1 LVPSKSRWGTSA
13 DKLGEVLIDGVEGVA
28 GDGAGEAI
36 LGNETLG
43 GAAGAVAFD
52 EDKDEAAV
60 ADLVTQD
67 DDVGAGPIT

>member
-1 LVPSKSRWGTSA
+1 LA
-13 DKLGEVLIDGVEGVA
+13 DKLGEVPIDGVDRVA

-43 GAAGAVAFD
+43 GAADTVVFD
-52 EDKDEAAV
+52 KDKDEAAV

-67 DDVGAGPIT
+67 DEDVGTGPIT

>member
-1 LVPSKSRWGTSA
+1 LVPSESRWGTSA
-13 DKLGEVLIDGVEGVA
+13 DKLGEVPIDGVA

-60 ADLVTQD
+60 ADLVTRD
-67 DDVGAGPIT
+67 DEDVGAGPIT